1 MKVKVK
7 ASRTAVLRRLNN
19 AVDPSTGE
27 RMRIESLDDLKR
39 RASLL
44 DVMTQGLEQTPED
57 IGSELRFLCPW
68 HPDTNPSLWMHEN
81 YHDTGI
87 GRWGC
92 NVCGISGDV
101 FDFVQKLHELTWQQ
115 AVDSVKKWDQSHNRP
130 HTAGRI
136 VVHLPS
142 RRKRVG

>member
-1 MKVKVK
+1 MKVKVRRSI
-7 ASRTAVLRRLNN
+7 ADALRLIANR
-19 AVDPSTGE
+19 VDPSTGE
-27 RMRIESLDDLKR
+27 RIRYESPDYLKR
-39 RASLL
+39 RVSLL
-44 DVMTQGLEQTPED
+44 AVAIDGLEQTPED

-68 HPDTNPSLWMHEN
+68 HNDTNPSLWLHEN
-81 YHDTGI
+81 YNDTGV

-101 FDFVQKLHELTWQQ
+101 LDFVQKLHGLTFKE
-115 AVDSVKKWDQSHNRP
+115 AVDWVKKWDYSHNRA

-142 RRKRVG
+142 RRKRA